1 MTIPDFQMIML
12 PLLKIAS
19 DRKEHSKQ
27 EAVNILAN
35 QFHLT
40 EVERKVL
47 LYSGKEELFDNRVG
61 WARTYLKKAGLI
73 NSTRWGFFSITEK
86 GIELLKG
93 NPTKIDVNLLKKY
106 SEFKEFVQNKGI
118 SNEETADLQV
128 ENPQEMISKASQSI
142 NNSLAKEILQQLK
155 NVSPGGFEKIV
166 VDLMIKMG
174 YGGNFKDAVQAL
186 GRTGDEGVDGVI
198 NQDSLGINR
207 VYLQA
212 KRYTNKPVGHPEIRD
227 FIGALDFKHADCGIF
242 ITTSTFTQEVKDNVS
257 LSSKRIILID
267 GEQLADLMISHNA
280 GVTVEEI
287 VEIKRID
294 TDYFAE
300 E

>member
-1 MTIPDFQMIML
+1 MTIPDFQTIML

-19 DRKEHSKQ
+19 DRKEHSKH

-40 EVERKVL
+40 ESERKVL
-47 LYSGKEELFDNRVG
+47 LYSGKQELFDNRVG

-73 NSTRWGFFSITEK
+73 NNTRWGYFSITDR
-86 GIELLKG
+86 GIELLKT
-93 NPTKIDVNLLKKY
+93 NPSKIDVNLLRRY
-106 SEFKEFVQNKGI
+106 AEFKEFVQDKNA
-118 SNEETADLQV
+118 SNDYPAEIQTETPK
-128 ENPQEMISKASQSI
+128 EIISKATQRI
-142 NNSLAKEILQQLK
+142 NHSLVKEILQQLK
-155 NVSPGGFEKIV
+155 NVSPTGFENIV
-166 VDLMIKMG
+166 VDLMVQMG

-186 GRTGDEGVDGVI
+186 GKIGDEGVDGVI
-198 NQDSLGINR
+198 NQDVLGINR

-212 KRYTNKPVGHPEIRD
+212 KRYTDKAVGHPEIRD

-242 ITTSTFTQEVKDNVS
+242 ITTSTFTRDVKDSVN

-267 GEQLADLMISHNA
+267 GEQLANLMISYNK
-280 GVTVEEI
+280 GVTVEDTI
-287 VEIKRID
+287 EIKKID
-294 TDYFAE
+294 TDYFTE